1 MPLSKSLS
9 KIQKNLK
16 SGGKKVTVHPNGRKF
31 KQLARGTLRENKIA
45 AKKRAHNERRSNEL
59 SRIKFIQDVINTDS
73 FKDRET
79 FDHKEVAVFIQQFI
93 SRDDPE
99 LESLKKKRRPDR
111 PPSNRQ
117 LILQQKR
124 DSEFQ
129 EFEKGFLCPDLTD
142 EKNVKFLRNWNQ
154 SFGLMS
160 TLKLVRINSH
170 GDQVVGGNAQLPVTS
185 ADVEMQ

>member
-16 SGGKKVTVHPNGRKF
+16 SGGKKPTVHPNGRKF
-31 KQLARGTLRENKIA
+31 QLLARGTLRENKLA
-45 AKKRAHNERRSNEL
+45 AKKKAHNERRSNEL
-59 SRIKFIQDVINTDS
+59 ARVKFIQDVINSDS
-73 FKDRET
+73 FKDRPT
-79 FDHKEVAVFIQQFI
+79 FDFKETAVFIQQFI
-93 SRDDPE
+93 SRDDAE
-99 LESLKKKRRPDR
+99 LEDMKKKRRQNR
-111 PPSNRQ
+111 PPSNKQ

-124 DSEFQ
+124 DSEWQ
-129 EFEKGFLCPDLTD
+129 EFEKGFLSPDLTD

-160 TLKLVRINSH
+160 TLKFVRITSQ
-170 GDQVVGGNAQLPVTS
+170 GDQVVGGNTQPAVNN

>member
-16 SGGKKVTVHPNGRKF
+16 SGGKKPTVHPRGRKF
-31 KQLARGTLRENKIA
+31 QQLARGTLREGKIA
-45 AKKRAHNERRSNEL
+45 AKKKAHNERRSNEL
-59 SRIKFIQDVINTDS
+59 ARVKFIQDVINTES
-73 FKDRET
+73 FKDRAT

-93 SRDDPE
+93 SRDDSE
-99 LESLKKKRRPDR
+99 LEDLKKKRRQNR

-124 DSEFQ
+124 DSEIQ
-129 EFEKGFLCPDLTD
+129 EFERGFLCPDLTD
-142 EKNVKFLRNWNQ
+142 EKNVTFLRNWNN

-160 TLKLVRINSH
+160 TLKLVRINSQ
-170 GDQVVGGNAQLPVTS
+170 GDQVVGGNSQPAVNT

>member
-16 SGGKKVTVHPNGRKF
+16 SGGKKTTVHPRGRKF
-31 KQLARGTLRENKIA
+31 QQLARGTLRESKIA
-45 AKKRAHNERRSNEL
+45 AKKKAHNERRSNEL
-59 SRIKFIQDVINTDS
+59 ARIKYIQDVINTES
-73 FKDRET
+73 FKNKNT
-79 FDHKEVAVFIQQFI
+79 FDHQETAVFIQQFI
-93 SRDDPE
+93 SRDDEE
-99 LESLKKKRRPDR
+99 LEELKKKRRSNR

-124 DSEFQ
+124 DLELQ
-129 EFEKGFLCPDLTD
+129 EFDKGFLCPDLTD

-160 TLKLVRINSH
+160 TLKLVRINSK
-170 GDQVVGGNAQLPVTS
+170 GQQVIGGNTKPAAETT
-185 ADVEMQ
+185 DVEMR